1 MEVHVRIELTSPTYK
16 EGASPQCLWTVKLFS
31 CYRSV
36 DFHRLARFFALY
48 ISHFE
53 FIFTSMTKLI
63 KTHIQLKMAPKGGIE
78 PPTYWLTAS
87 RNYRCATWELKLF
100 EIGATSGS

>member
-1 MEVHVRIELTSPTYK
+1 MEVHDRIELSSPTYK
-16 EGASPQCLWTVKLFS
+16 EGASPQCLWTVKL
-31 CYRSV
+31 
-36 DFHRLARFFALY
+36 
-48 ISHFE
+48 
-53 FIFTSMTKLI
+53 
-63 KTHIQLKMAPKGGIE
+63 APKGGIE